1 MIIDP
6 GNGEPLD
13 LVLASASPRRSEL
26 LRQIGVTFRVVP
38 ADVDE
43 AVRPGEK
50 PADYVVRLA
59 RAKAVEVMSREGG
72 ALPVLGSDTAVILDG
87 DILCKPRDRADA
99 ERMLGR
105 LSGRTHEVFSAV
117 ALALSPER
125 VLHRLNVTRVTFAEL
140 EPEWIRAYCAT
151 GDPMD
156 KAGAYGVQGRAAE
169 KISRIEG
176 SFYGVMGLPLFETS
190 QLLEAAKCYS
200 G

>member
-1 MIIDP
+1 MTIDP
-6 GNGEPLD
+6 GNGESLD
-13 LVLASASPRRSEL
+13 LVLASASPRRREL
-26 LRQIGVTFRVVP
+26 LRQIGVRFRVVP

-43 AVRPGEK
+43 TVLAAET
-50 PADYVVRLA
+50 PAEYVVRLA
-59 RAKAVEVMSREGG
+59 RAKALEVMRREGG

-87 DILCKPRDRADA
+87 DILCKPLDRADA

-125 VLHRLNVTRVTFAEL
+125 VLERLNVTRVTFAEL
-140 EPEWIRAYCAT
+140 EPAWIRAYCET

>member
-1 MIIDP
+1 MNIDP
-6 GNGEPLD
+6 GKGESLD
-13 LVLASASPRRSEL
+13 LVLASASPRRREL

-43 AVRPGEK
+43 TVLAGET
-50 PADYVVRLA
+50 PAEYVLRLA
-59 RAKAVEVMSREGG
+59 RAKALEVMRREGG

-87 DILCKPRDRADA
+87 DILCKPLDRPDA

-125 VLHRLNVTRVTFAEL
+125 VLDRLNVTRVTFAEL
-140 EPEWIRAYCAT
+140 EPAWIRAYCET
-151 GDPMD
+151 GDPLD